1 MSAIDCLCRPYVVW
15 ILLSQKRRGKLEGKD
30 LPWFLFRKN
39 VREKGK
45 WNSIRCH
52 SFRAGSKTMTVLPL
66 FVRHM

>member
-1 MSAIDCLCRPYVVW
+1 
-15 ILLSQKRRGKLEGKD
+15 
-30 LPWFLFRKN
+30 